1 MEENEAD
8 IYYVD
13 TRNAPDIRTV
23 MGWRPSA
30 QRPSGRTYVGSPQ
43 RTGYVTSTAPVYP
56 TQGGMIYP
64 TQAPGYASG
73 PIYVQ
78 GPAAAGLGLGG
89 LFGRMTTGQVID
101 MVAQVFAVLQPLPAA
116 PTALGDPTIDV
127 GNSIKYQE
135 ALADYA
141 KRDEQVRTIGN
152 LIAKLVG

>member
-1 MEENEAD
+1 MEDNEAD

-13 TRNAPDIRTV
+13 QRNAPGIWSMMGGRDPRTAV
-23 MGWRPSA
+23 RPGGGRVYVQSTA
-30 QRPSGRTYVGSPQ
+30 QRP
-43 RTGYVTSTAPVYP
+43 GYVTPSPMAYQP
-56 TQGGMIYP
+56 
-64 TQAPGYASG
+64 QAPGYVSN

-78 GPAAAGLGLGG
+78 GPPAAGLGFGG
-89 LFGRMTTGQVID
+89 LFGRLTTGQVID

-116 PTALGDPTIDV
+116 PVAQGDASTDV

-152 LIAKLVG
+152 LIGKLIG